1 MGAATG
7 YTRSW
12 WACQRNLSSMA
23 IPFFFSFFFIC
34 IFHLFILNIIDLILY
49 FVGHL
54 SMTLFQNLS
63 SNQCGRDRQRGYE
76 LKWFRRLYSRK
87 TLCSLSLPASWARL
101 QGRRARLARP
111 EYSTPGF
118 HLRYAWSLRN
128 FRVFSMY
135 LCIFSSLSLC
145 VCARLPVYLS
155 MYLSICYS
163 IYIFINFTLSLL
175 LLPPLSLFLKKQTEI
190 PWTFVFCWWL

>member
-1 MGAATG
+1 M
-7 YTRSW
+7 W
-12 WACQRNLSSMA
+12 E
-23 IPFFFSFFFIC
+23 
-34 IFHLFILNIIDLILY
+34 
-49 FVGHL
+49 
-54 SMTLFQNLS
+54 
-63 SNQCGRDRQRGYE
+63 DRQRGYE

-145 VCARLPVYLS
+145 ACARLPVYLS

-163 IYIFINFTLSLL
+163 IYVFINFTLSLL
-175 LLPPLSLFLKKQTEI
+175 LLPPPLSLSEKTNWNSVDVCVLLVALGTLSLSL
-190 PWTFVFCWWL
+190 TFSFFGPKI